1 MFIMAAFL
9 LVAFATELVG
19 VGLGIMIVAKKM

>member
-9 LVAFATELVG
+9 MAAFAAELVG

>member
-1 MFIMAAFL
+1 MFIMATFL
-9 LVAFATELVG
+9 MAAFAAELVG